1 MDSETLYLLAQQ
13 SFINQGLNSLQSYIP
28 NPQTITASTPTSINY
43 SAITITPGTW
53 FIDAHCVATDA
64 VTGNNIVNYW
74 IGTNSGTT
82 TGALAGAEARIGSP
96 WTFIANLRITHIVTV
111 TANTTIYCG
120 IECTD
125 PLTVECYN
133 SYNSVGN
140 ITGIHAIQL
149 V

>member
-28 NPQTITASTPTSINY
+28 NPQTIAGSTPTSINY
-43 SAITITPGTW
+43 SAVTITPGTW

-82 TGALAGAEARIGSP
+82 TGALAGTEARIGSP
-96 WTFIANLRITHIVTV
+96 SVFIANLRITHIVTV
-111 TANTTIYCG
+111 TATTNIYCG
-120 IECTD
+120 IYCTD
-125 PLTVECYN
+125 SITVQ
-133 SYNSVGN
+133 SYNNYNGVGN
-140 ITGIHAIQL
+140 MTGIHAIQL

>member
-13 SFINQGLNSLQSYIP
+13 GSINQGLNSLQSYIQA
-28 NPQTITASTPTSINY
+28 PQAIAALTPTNITNS
-43 SAITITPGTW
+43 SITITPGTW
-53 FIDAHCVATDA
+53 FIDAHCVAVDA
-64 VTGNNIVNYW
+64 VTTQSTVNYW
-74 IGTNSGTT
+74 IGTNPGITP
-82 TGALAGAEARIGSP
+82 GALAGAEARIGSP

-125 PLTVECYN
+125 PITVNCYN